1 MNDNDQLPRE
11 GGGVCPWNHPKV
23 LGGMLTEGQT
33 SRYCAKDGGGDGS
46 FTNTRSEYWFSS
58 DQISHELSL
67 YSNFEGRFN
76 FTVGAVYIDG
86 EEPYDWRGYNFGS
99 AEAAWRYTDTSA
111 RCEAVIESIYGSN
124 GSLSGGGSLLLRD
137 FPGDPNAKA
146 SAAATGLYACP
157 GESAI
162 MNRGAGTNYT
172 ANTKGQ
178 YGLFS
183 GNVEYKTVGYYAN
196 IEFIITDT
204 LRLFGGIRDDEDT
217 KSHLVNDYWY
227 PFGLNA
233 ADPVAVGL
241 VWVQDS
247 NGDWVQEEQL
257 SLNYCDNDSGEDCFA
272 MITGWPR
279 GSDSGGF
286 EGKNDVE
293 WGATTWNV
301 GVEYDLTEE
310 AMLYGRVSTGYRA
323 GGFYGYAVMN
333 PPWGMPA
340 EEMTNYEA
348 GLKGLFFDKTVQL
361 ELSYFYQDFSAY
373 WVFSSRFRTAE
384 ELLTNPDGGPITGE
398 LEAID
403 GTTIQGIELQGA
415 WRFLDAFTLRGYY
428 NWLNA
433 EIGPFKAIY
442 PWGLPGA
449 PADWVQLPWTDSQG
463 NPQTTWFNQS
473 GGEYEYG
480 GNQLPNQPEHKGSVT
495 LAYDTPLP
503 EEWGS
508 LEVLTTYN
516 YTGKKYIELANLETY
531 AIDPYHR
538 WDLRANWRSPSQKW
552 LVTLFAQNVL
562 DQAGLYMWSPREGT
576 DSPWGTV
583 VEPRRIGLSITW
595 RTN

>member
-1 MNDNDQLPRE
+1 M
-11 GGGVCPWNHPKV
+11 
-23 LGGMLTEGQT
+23 
-33 SRYCAKDGGGDGS
+33 
-46 FTNTRSEYWFSS
+46 
-58 DQISHELSL
+58 
-67 YSNFEGRFN
+67 
-76 FTVGAVYIDG
+76 
-86 EEPYDWRGYNFGS
+86 
-99 AEAAWRYTDTSA
+99 
-111 RCEAVIESIYGSN
+111 
-124 GSLSGGGSLLLRD
+124 
-137 FPGDPNAKA
+137 
-146 SAAATGLYACP
+146 
-157 GESAI
+157 
-162 MNRGAGTNYT
+162 
-172 ANTKGQ
+172 
-178 YGLFS
+178 
-183 GNVEYKTVGYYAN
+183 
-196 IEFIITDT
+196 
-204 LRLFGGIRDDEDT
+204 
-217 KSHLVNDYWY
+217 
-227 PFGLNA
+227 
-233 ADPVAVGL
+233 
-241 VWVQDS
+241 
-247 NGDWVQEEQL
+247 
-257 SLNYCDNDSGEDCFA
+257 
-272 MITGWPR
+272 
-279 GSDSGGF
+279 
-286 EGKNDVE
+286 
-293 WGATTWNV
+293 
-301 GVEYDLTEE
+301 
-310 AMLYGRVSTGYRA
+310 
-323 GGFYGYAVMN
+323 
-333 PPWGMPA
+333 
-340 EEMTNYEA
+340 
-348 GLKGLFFDKTVQL
+348 
-361 ELSYFYQDFSAY
+361 
-373 WVFSSRFRTAE
+373 
-384 ELLTNPDGGPITGE
+384 LTNPDGGPITGE